1 MKIQKA
7 VAIFILL
14 SVCAGFAGD
23 PSPYDRLSK
32 DNVTMKVS
40 IGGSGTTMTDQT
52 LKTDYGTYSKD
63 MKSEREM
70 IVEIPILKSGQPAP
84 KIEAFCFFR
93 DHGSSKTQAK
103 KAEVRELGPQKF
115 SFVLEAENR
124 RERWMYAD
132 NGKVSQYGEKILG
145 WCVRAI
151 ANDKIVGIAGS
162 STKFEELAAKPQS
175 IELAASK

>member
-1 MKIQKA
+1 MTLPKTAA
-7 VAIFILL
+7 VCIFL
-14 SVCAGFAGD
+14 SVSAGFAGD
-23 PSPYDRLSK
+23 PAPYDRLSK
-32 DNVTMKVS
+32 ENVTMKVS
-40 IGGSGTTMTDQT
+40 VGGSGTTMTDQT

-70 IVEIPILKSGQPAP
+70 IVEIPVLKSGQTAP

-93 DHGSSKTQAK
+93 EHGSSKTQAK
-103 KAEVRELGPQKF
+103 KAEVKELGPQSF

-145 WCVRAI
+145 WCVRAV

-162 STKFEELAAKPQS
+162 STKFEELAAKPQA
-175 IELAASK
+175 IELAEAK

>member
-1 MKIQKA
+1 MTIPKTA
-7 VAIFILL
+7 AAWLL
-14 SVCAGFAGD
+14 FTVSAGFAGD

-40 IGGSGTTMTDQT
+40 VGGSGSTMTDQS
-52 LKTDYGTYSKD
+52 LKTDYGTYAKD

-70 IVEIPILKSGQPAP
+70 IVEIPILKSGHAVP

-103 KAEVRELGPQKF
+103 KAEVKEVGPQRF

-132 NGKVSQYGEKILG
+132 NGKVTQYGEKILG
-145 WCVRAI
+145 WCVRAV

-162 STKFEELAAKPQS
+162 STKFEELAARPQA
-175 IELAASK
+175 IELAEAK